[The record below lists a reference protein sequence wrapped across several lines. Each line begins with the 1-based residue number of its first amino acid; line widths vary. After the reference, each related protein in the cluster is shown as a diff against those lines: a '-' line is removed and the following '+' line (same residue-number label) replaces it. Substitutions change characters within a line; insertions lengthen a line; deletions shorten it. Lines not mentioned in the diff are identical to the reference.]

1 MSGRIFAE
9 AGGDL
14 KDVLPVLQ
22 AHRCFPSRASGQDQS
37 LGFVLEKLSEPSSC
51 IIAVDLWYG
60 ALANIRRQKS
70 LGLKVKLGLRP

>member
-1 MSGRIFAE
+1 MRGLIFAE

-37 LGFVLEKLSEPSSC
+37 VGFVLEMLSEPSGC

-60 ALANIRRQKS
+60 ELANFRRQKPP
-70 LGLKVKLGLRP
+70 GLKMKLGLRS